1 MAHELRTDRVRA
13 IGLMKF
19 RSSLS
24 NEDLKANGLRL
35 VEVVKSIPAVQQN
48 ILKYEL
54 TLQVPKEKLGTSL
67 ASALGLK
74 ETEFGMMVLVEAA
87 SHEKI
92 REALTSPEYK
102 KIIAGAL
109 EHATTLDDYHWFSGE
124 FLTVIDK

>member
-24 NEDLKANGLRL
+24 HEDLKANGLRL

-48 ILKYEL
+48 ILKYDL
-54 TLQVPKEKLGTSL
+54 TFKKEKHGTSL
-67 ASALGLK
+67 ASELGLK
-74 ETEFGMMVLVEAA
+74 ETEVGMMVLVEAS

-109 EHATTLDDYHWFSGE
+109 EHATTLEDYHWFSGE